1 MQKRM
6 IRDRASAQ
14 AAQENWLDVVTLADV
29 ELTSEDAAHPIEA
42 ALVQGSGAGWRAAD
56 PGPQTV
62 RLLFHAPQRLRRIR
76 LRFEEAGTERTQEFT
91 LRWSPDRG
99 RTYRDIVRQQYTFA
113 PAGAT
118 CEVEDLTVDLVAA
131 TALDL
136 TIIPDQRGGAYAS
149 LAEWRIG

>member
-6 IRDRASAQ
+6 IRDRVLAQ
-14 AAQENWLDVVTLADV
+14 AVPEDWLDVVALADV
-29 ELTSEDAAHPIEA
+29 ELTSEDAAHPIEG
-42 ALVQGSGAGWRAAD
+42 ALVHGSGTGWRAEA
-56 PGPQTV
+56 PGPQTI
-62 RLLFHAPQRLRRIR
+62 RLLFHQPQRIRRLR
-76 LRFEEAGTERTQEFT
+76 LRFEDAEIERTQEFA
-91 LRWSPDRG
+91 LRWSPDQG

-118 CEVEDLTVDLVAA
+118 CEVEDLTVDLVAV

-136 TIIPDQRGGAYAS
+136 TITPDQRGSAYAT